1 MDGSDLETGMKMARV
16 FSKIFSRLFPQVVV
30 LVVFTKREGNV
41 KFELGAYEPRD
52 SYVC

>member
-1 MDGSDLETGMKMARV
+1 MDGSELETGMKMARV
-16 FSKIFSRLFPQVVV
+16 FSKIFSRLFSQVVV

-52 SYVC
+52 SCVC